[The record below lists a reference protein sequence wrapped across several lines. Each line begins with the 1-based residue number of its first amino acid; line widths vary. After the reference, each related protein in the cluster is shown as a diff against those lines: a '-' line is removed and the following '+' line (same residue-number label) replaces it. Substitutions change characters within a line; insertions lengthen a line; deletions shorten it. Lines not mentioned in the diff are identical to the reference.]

1 MRDRISI
8 DKKQLGKGCAPYI
21 IAELSANHGGDIELA
36 KKSIIA
42 AANAGASAVKLQHYK
57 PDTITFN
64 SNAPEYMITA
74 GPWAGQSLY
83 ELYAGAFMPWEW
95 TGELVK
101 TAKEAGITLFSSPF
115 DKTAIDLLEKFDMPA
130 YKIASP
136 ELIDLNLIKLA
147 ASTKKPLII
156 STGNASLAQLDE
168 AVQTA
173 LKAGC
178 DELVILKCTSN
189 YPSLPE
195 QMNLLAIKMLSEIY
209 GCVVGLSDHTKGI
222 AVPVAAVA
230 LGANVIEKHF
240 MLDKSVKSADDFFSV
255 TADELKD
262 LVDGCNDAFKAIGK
276 PVLESVN
283 LKAGRSLVAI
293 RDILKGEKLIFD
305 ENFTSLRPGGGIEPK
320 YYEIVCDRTAKV
332 DIKAGTLLSWQMIL

>member
-1 MRDRISI
+1 MKDRIKI
-8 DKKQLGKGCAPYI
+8 DSKELGRGCAPYI

-36 KKSIIA
+36 KKSIFA

-57 PDTITFN
+57 PETITFN
-64 SNAPEYMITA
+64 SNAPEYMITS

-83 ELYAGAFMPWEW
+83 ELYNGAFMPWEW
-95 TGELVK
+95 TAELVK

-115 DKTAIDLLEKFDMPA
+115 DKSAIELLEKFDMPA
-130 YKIASP
+130 YKIAST
-136 ELIDLNLIKLA
+136 EIIDTALIKLA

-168 AVQTA
+168 AIQTA

-178 DELVILKCTSN
+178 EELVVLKCTSH

-195 QMNLLAIKMLSEIY
+195 EMNLSAIKMLSKIY
-209 GCVVGLSDHTKGI
+209 GCVVGLSDHTRGI

-230 LGANVIEKHF
+230 LGASVIEKHF
-240 MLDKSVKSADDFFSV
+240 MLDCSVKSADDFFSV
-255 TADELKD
+255 TADELKE
-262 LVDGCNDAFKAIGK
+262 LVSGCNDAFKAIGK

-283 LKAGRSLVAI
+283 LKAGRSLIAVK
-293 RDILKGEKLIFD
+293 DIVKGEKLIFNK
-305 ENFTSLRPGGGIEPK
+305 NFTSLRPGGGIEPK
-320 YYEIVCDRTAKV
+320 YYDLVDKKTAKT
-332 DIKAGTLLSWQMIL
+332 DIKAGALLVWDMIL